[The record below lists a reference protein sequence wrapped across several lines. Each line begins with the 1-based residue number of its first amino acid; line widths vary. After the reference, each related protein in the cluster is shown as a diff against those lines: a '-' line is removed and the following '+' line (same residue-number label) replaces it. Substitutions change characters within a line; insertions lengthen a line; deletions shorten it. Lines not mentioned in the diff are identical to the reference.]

1 MRSKIKLAILLGA
14 LILSPGLSIAA
25 DEGHPPGHDGHSL
38 EQLVIETADSP
49 ADHAALAK
57 HYRAKAAEAR
67 AEAARHEK
75 MASTYYLWNKRTG
88 VDQMGRHC
96 KKIAAN
102 SMSSAAEYDALAELH
117 DAESKKAK

>member
-14 LILSPGLSIAA
+14 LVISPGLSIAA
-25 DEGHPPGHDGHSL
+25 DEGHSL
-38 EQLVIETADSP
+38 ERLVIETADSP
-49 ADHAALAK
+49 ADHASLAM

-75 MASTYYLWNKRTG
+75 MAKSYYMGQKRG
-88 VDQMGRHC
+88 ARDQMGSHC

-102 SMSSAAEYDALAELH
+102 STSSAAEYDALAALH
-117 DAESKKAK
+117 EAESKKAK

>member
-67 AEAARHEK
+67 AEASRHEK
-75 MASTYYLWNKRTG
+75 MSRSYYMGQKRG
-88 VDQMGRHC
+88 ALDQMGRHC

-102 SMSSAAEYDALAELH
+102 STSSAAEYDALADLH
-117 DAESKKAK
+117 DAEAKKAK